1 MWRVDSVE
9 SMNYGFRQILV
20 QILDPD
26 FAIMYSLNLYFVSL
40 SLLFLIYLKRK
51 MEIIVFPFCR
61 VVIKI

>member
-40 SLLFLIYLKRK
+40 SLLFLIYLKCK
-51 MEIIVFPFCR
+51 MEIIVFPFCT
-61 VVIKI
+61 VVIRI